1 MTRSQKIKL
10 AFIFVLALII
20 ALGSV
25 TVKLYKEKVYWQE
38 DSALNNYNHWSE
50 IYLVADKLSQNDIT
64 REFAKEMYGYVN
76 AKIFSNVTYPP
87 FDGKSPYTFFL
98 NTYYIS
104 LMQDI
109 AYNEDLTDEKR
120 KEAISIFKNA
130 NTELKAIC
138 KKVLDKA
145 ENKKER
151 IELREVGSKLYGEVE
166 QEIIDYCN
174 KYGDEISRF
183 NSSY

>member
-1 MTRSQKIKL
+1 MLGSQKIKL
-10 AFIFVLALII
+10 AILTALVLII
-20 ALGSV
+20 ALGLV
-25 TVKLYKEKVYWQE
+25 TVRFYREKNYWQNE
-38 DSALNNYNHWSE
+38 SAVDNYKNWSE
-50 IYLVADKLSQNDIT
+50 IYLVAEKLSQNDLT
-64 REFAKEMYGYVN
+64 RDFAKEMYGYVN

-120 KEAISIFKNA
+120 DEAINIFKNA

-138 KKVLDKA
+138 KKVLDRA
-145 ENKKER
+145 ENEKEQ
-151 IELREVGSKLYGEVE
+151 IELRKTDSKLYRELE
-166 QEIIDYCN
+166 QEIEAYCN
-174 KYGDEISRF
+174 KYGEEISRF
-183 NSSY
+183 NSSD